1 MPLQHGM
8 QMKSRSFTGTSGAV
22 RRVGLPVAM
31 MFVSL
36 TVASCSSPVDDN
48 NASAAAV
55 TASNVTMT
63 ATQRQHIRLHTV
75 APSTFSK
82 TVETTGVVDFDNDQ
96 ATAVLAP
103 FSGPV
108 TRLLV
113 SPGDKVKKGQALAI
127 VDSPDFAQAVSTYR
141 KALVTARNARRL
153 ADMDKDLVQH
163 DGVAPR
169 EEQQAQTDAAN
180 AEADRDAALQAL
192 ASLGVDEQ
200 AIKRIQAG
208 RPVSRIEGSIRAPVA
223 GTVVEKLITP
233 GQLLQAG
240 STPCFTVADLSRV
253 WVMAQVSGSEL
264 ASVSVGDP
272 VDVAVGPKSLRGTV
286 TNVSA
291 QVNPDTRAV
300 AARVV
305 VDNPDGLLKKQM
317 YVNVRIHSR
326 SESTGLLVPVSAILR
341 DDENLPFVYIAQR
354 DGSFARRHV
363 TLGYRADDRYAI
375 ADGLATGDQVVV
387 DGGIFVQ
394 FMQSQ

>member
-1 MPLQHGM
+1 M
-8 QMKSRSFTGTSGAV
+8 QMKSRSFSGTPGAV
-22 RRVGLPVAM
+22 RRAGIPFAM
-31 MFVSL
+31 MIVTL
-36 TVASCSSPVDDN
+36 TVASCSRPVDDN
-48 NASAAAV
+48 NASTASV

-63 ATQRQHIRLHTV
+63 AAQRQHIRLHIV

-82 TVETTGVVDFDNDQ
+82 TVETAGVVDFDNDR

-200 AIKRIQAG
+200 AIKRIQTG

-272 VDVAVGPKSLRGTV
+272 VDVVIGPKSLRGTV
-286 TNVSA
+286 ANVSA

-305 VDNPDGLLKKQM
+305 VDNPDDLLKKQM

-326 SESTGLLVPVSAILR
+326 RQSTGLLVPVSAILR
-341 DDENLPFVYIAQR
+341 DDENLPFVYAAQR
-354 DGSFARRHV
+354 DGSFARRRV
-363 TLGYRADDRYAI
+363 TLGYRAGERYEI
-375 ADGLATGDQVVV
+375 ADGLAAGDQVVV

>member
-1 MPLQHGM
+1 
-8 QMKSRSFTGTSGAV
+8 MKNRSFSGVPEAM
-22 RRVGLPVAM
+22 RRGGLSIAMLMVALAGAGC
-31 MFVSL
+31 S
-36 TVASCSSPVDDN
+36 ASGDHAD
-48 NASAAAV
+48 ASAAPV
-55 TASNVTMT
+55 SASNVTMT

-82 TVETTGVVDFDNDQ
+82 TVETTGVVDFDNDR

-113 SPGDKVKKGQALAI
+113 SPGDKVEKGQALAW

-141 KALVTARNARRL
+141 KAFATARNARRL

-192 ASLGVDEQ
+192 ASLGVDRQ
-200 AIKRIQAG
+200 VVRDVQAG
-208 RPVSRIEGSIRAPVA
+208 RPVPRIEGSIRAPVS

-264 ASVSVGDP
+264 ASVGIGDP
-272 VDVAVGPKSLRGTV
+272 VDVVTGTSSKNLRGTV
-286 TNVSA
+286 ANVSA

-305 VDNPDGLLKKQM
+305 VDNPDDLLKKHM
-317 YVNVRIHSR
+317 YVSVRIHSR
-326 SESTGLLVPVSAILR
+326 RQSTGLLVPVSAILR
-341 DDENLPFVYIAQR
+341 DDENLPFVYAAQR

-363 TLGYRADDRYAI
+363 TLGYRDGDRYEI
-375 ADGLATGDQVVV
+375 ADGLAAGDQVVV

>member
-113 SPGDKVKKGQALAI
+113 SPGDKVNKGQALAV

-208 RPVSRIEGSIRAPVA
+208 RPVPRIEGSIRAPVA

-272 VDVAVGPKSLRGTV
+272 VDVAVGPNSLHGTV

-363 TLGYRADDRYAI
+363 TLGYRADDWYAI

>member
-1 MPLQHGM
+1 M
-8 QMKSRSFTGTSGAV
+8 QMKSRSFSGTPGAV
-22 RRVGLPVAM
+22 RRAGIPFAM
-31 MFVSL
+31 MIVTL
-36 TVASCSSPVDDN
+36 TVASCSRPVDDN
-48 NASAAAV
+48 NASTASV

-63 ATQRQHIRLHTV
+63 AAQRQHIRLHTV
-75 APSTFSK
+75 APSTFGK
-82 TVETTGVVDFDNDQ
+82 TVETTGVVDFDNDR

-200 AIKRIQAG
+200 AIKRIQTG

-272 VDVAVGPKSLRGTV
+272 VDVVIGPKSLRGTV
-286 TNVSA
+286 ANVSA

-326 SESTGLLVPVSAILR
+326 RQSTGLLVPVSAILR
-341 DDENLPFVYIAQR
+341 DDENLPFVYAAQR
-354 DGSFARRHV
+354 DGSFARRRV
-363 TLGYRADDRYAI
+363 TLGYRAGERYEI
-375 ADGLATGDQVVV
+375 ADGLAAGDQVVV

>member
-1 MPLQHGM
+1 
-8 QMKSRSFTGTSGAV
+8 MKSRWLFEMPGAA
-22 RRVGLPVAM
+22 RRAGLPLALMVVTLGSAG
-31 MFVSL
+31 
-36 TVASCSSPVDDN
+36 CSAPVDHGR
-48 NASAAAV
+48 APATQE

-63 ATQRQHIRLHTV
+63 AAQRQHIRLHTV
-75 APSTFSK
+75 APSTFSR
-82 TVETTGVVDFDNDQ
+82 TVETTGVVDFDNDH

-113 SPGDKVKKGQALAI
+113 SPGDKVKKGQVLAI
-127 VDSPDFAQAVSTYR
+127 VDSPDFAQAIGAYR

-180 AEADRDAALQAL
+180 AEADRDAAMQTL
-192 ASLGVDEQ
+192 ASLGVD
-200 AIKRIQAG
+200 ARTIRRIQAG
-208 RPVSRIEGSIRAPVA
+208 QAVARIEGSIRAPVA
-223 GTVVEKLITP
+223 GTVVEKSITP

-240 STPCFTVADLSRV
+240 STPCFIVADLARV

-272 VDVAVGPKSLRGTV
+272 ADVVIGTSTDSLRGTV
-286 TNVSA
+286 ANVSA

-305 VDNPDGLLKKQM
+305 VDNPDDLLKKQM
-317 YVNVRIHSR
+317 YVSVRIHSR
-326 SESTGLLVPVSAILR
+326 RQSTGLLVPVSAVLR
-341 DDENLPFVYIAQR
+341 DDENLPFVYAAER
-354 DGSFARRHV
+354 DGSFARRRV
-363 TLGYRADDRYAI
+363 TLGDRAGDQYAI
-375 ADGLATGDQVVV
+375 ADGLAAGDQVVV